1 MDKGTA
7 RKSKKRLADLLAGVV
22 FKDPETGKSV
32 LVKDKKF
39 GLPKLDLFDPE
50 SLPDQQE
57 IDRRAAQKK
66 RRKSGIK

>member
-32 LVKDKKF
+32 LVKDKKS
-39 GLPKLDLFDPE
+39 GLPSLDLFEPE
-50 SLPDQQE
+50 SLPDQEQR
-57 IDRRAAQKK
+57 DRLAAQKK
-66 RRKSGIK
+66 RRKSGMK